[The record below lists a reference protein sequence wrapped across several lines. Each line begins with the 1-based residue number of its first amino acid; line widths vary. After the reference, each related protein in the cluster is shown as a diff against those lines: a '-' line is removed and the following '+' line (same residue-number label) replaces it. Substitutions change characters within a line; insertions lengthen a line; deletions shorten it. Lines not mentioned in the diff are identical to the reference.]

1 MDSRARGFWVGLL
14 LTVCTSFSGAD
25 DAQIKDREERQTD
38 KSYKTE
44 AEDKRQLGISCPKVS
59 GQFK

>member
-1 MDSRARGFWVGLL
+1 MDSRARDLWAGLL
-14 LTVCTSFSGAD
+14 LTACTLFSWAN

-44 AEDKRQLGISCPKVS
+44 AEDELQLAISGPKVS

>member
-1 MDSRARGFWVGLL
+1 MDSRARGLWVGLL
-14 LTVCTSFSGAD
+14 LTVCTLFSWAN
-25 DAQIKDREERQTD
+25 DAQIKDREERQMD

-44 AEDKRQLGISCPKVS
+44 AEDELQLGISGPKVS